1 MSLCPP
7 ETKFKNVLCS
17 IIPNSPKNQMALPMT
32 GEWMSKLEPPFS
44 RIGLSKAKEEQTS
57 STAESQMLS

>member
-1 MSLCPP
+1 
-7 ETKFKNVLCS
+7 
-17 IIPNSPKNQMALPMT
+17 MALPMT